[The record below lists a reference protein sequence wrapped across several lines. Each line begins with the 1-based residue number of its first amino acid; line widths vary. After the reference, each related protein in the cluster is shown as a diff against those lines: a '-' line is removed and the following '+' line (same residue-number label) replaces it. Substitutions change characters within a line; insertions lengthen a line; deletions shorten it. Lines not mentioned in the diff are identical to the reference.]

1 MNITFEC
8 PDKINGLLTMTI
20 EQSDY
25 QESVDKQLKDMRRR
39 ANVPGFRPGMV
50 PMGLIKRQ
58 YGEAAKYDAV
68 NKLVDEKLFGYI
80 RENKIQ
86 MLGSPLPAESQ
97 QPQDL
102 KQDGPFTFVFDIAV
116 APEID
121 LELTAADEID
131 YYTIEADDKLIQEH
145 VDMFCQRA
153 GQLVAV
159 EQYGGGTD
167 SLTGDLRQTDEA
179 GNTLEGGIT
188 VADAT
193 VMPTYFKDEDEK
205 KKFADAKKG
214 DILTFNPRKAYADTE
229 LASLL
234 KMDKEQVKDLTS
246 DFSFQVT
253 EIKHFQPAAVDQ
265 KLFDTIY
272 GEGTVKSEEEF
283 RQKIADDLAPQL
295 ADNSQYK
302 FLMDVRT
309 YCETKV
315 GTLTYPDALLKRV
328 MLDPKNGRDE
338 KYVEEHYA
346 DSIKALTWQLIEEKL
361 VNQTGI
367 KVNDDDIKQVAKA
380 SIRAQFAQYG
390 MDNIPDDVLDS
401 YADEQLKKEKDTE
414 RYVSRAIDVKL
425 AAALKNVVK
434 LNEKKT
440 TLDEFNK
447 MMREQ

>member
-1 MNITFEC
+1 MNITFDC

-25 QESVDKQLKDMRRR
+25 QESVEKQLKDMRRR

-86 MLGSPLPAESQ
+86 MLGSPMPAESQ

-116 APEID
+116 APEFE
-121 LELTAADEID
+121 LELTSKDKID
-131 YYTIEADDKLIQEH
+131 YYNIEADDKLIQSQ
-145 VDMFCQRA
+145 VDMFCQQA
-153 GQLVAV
+153 GQLQDA
-159 EQYGGGTD
+159 EQYAGGSD
-167 SLTGDLRQTDEA
+167 SLRGDLRQLDET

-188 VADAT
+188 VAEAL

-205 KKFADAKKG
+205 KKFEGAKMG
-214 DILTFNPRKAYADTE
+214 DILTFNPRKAYSDTE
-229 LASLL
+229 LASVL
-234 KMDKEQVKDLTS
+234 KLEKEQVQDLQS
-246 DFSFQVT
+246 DFTFQVT

-265 KLFDTIY
+265 KLFDRIY
-272 GEGTVKSEEEF
+272 GEGNVKSEKEF
-283 RQKIADDLAPQL
+283 RQKIAESLAPQL
-295 ADNSQYK
+295 TENSQYK
-302 FLMDVRT
+302 FLLDVRD
-309 YCETKV
+309 YCEKKV
-315 GTLTYPDALLKRV
+315 GELTFPDALLKRV
-328 MLDPKNGRDE
+328 MLDTKEGRDE

-346 DSIKALTWQLIEEKL
+346 DSIKALKWQLIEEKL
-361 VNQTGI
+361 VQQTGI
-367 KVNDDDIKQVAKA
+367 KVTDDDLKQVAKA
-380 SIRAQFAQYG
+380 AIRAQFAQYG
-390 MDNIPDDVLDS
+390 MNDIPEDVLEN
-401 YADEQLKKEKDTE
+401 YADEQLKKKEEAE

-425 AAALKNVVK
+425 AAALKDVVK

-447 MMREQ
+447 MLR